1 MFEDREQ
8 AGARLADRLA
18 EERPRDPVVL
28 ALPRGGVPVAEA
40 VARRLNAPLDLLL
53 VRKIGVPGH
62 SELAAGAVVD
72 GAEHDAVFN
81 HDILRQLGL
90 TEADFAEAIS
100 TKLSEI
106 ETRRKA
112 YLGDHPP
119 EPLAGRTAIVVDDG
133 IATGATVK
141 AALKGLRRRAPAE
154 IWLAVPVAPREALA
168 GIMGLVDRL
177 ICLEQP
183 AQFYAVGAHYR
194 RFDQVSDEEV
204 SRTLAAFRNEP
215 KPREA

>member
-1 MFEDREQ
+1 
-8 AGARLADRLA
+8 
-18 EERPRDPVVL
+18 
-28 ALPRGGVPVAEA
+28 
-40 VARRLNAPLDLLL
+40 
-53 VRKIGVPGH
+53 
-62 SELAAGAVVD
+62 
-72 GAEHDAVFN
+72 
-81 HDILRQLGL
+81 
-90 TEADFAEAIS
+90 
-100 TKLSEI
+100 
-106 ETRRKA
+106 
-112 YLGDHPP
+112 LGDHPP
-119 EPLAGRTAIVVDDG
+119 EPLAGRTVIVVDDG